1 MKIILSI
8 TLATILGL
16 GLATS
21 AFAAAAGTS
30 SYYEYLYATAQSEIT
45 QQMELPAR
53 FTTGFHNAKGLLND
67 SKAAHEAGDKD
78 KARKLAKKAL
88 RRARTAQH
96 YAAMERR
103 QETTR

>member
-30 SYYEYLYATAQSEIT
+30 SYEYLYATAQSEIT
-45 QQMELPAR
+45 KQMELPSR
-53 FTTGFHNAKGLLND
+53 FTTGSLNAKGFLND
-67 SKAAHEAGDKD
+67 SKAAYEAGDKD

-96 YAAMERR
+96 FAALERR
-103 QETTR
+103 RVK

>member
-30 SYYEYLYATAQSEIT
+30 SYEYLYATAQSEIT
-45 QQMELPAR
+45 QQMELPSR
-53 FTTGFHNAKGLLND
+53 FTTGSLNAKGLLND

-96 YAAMERR
+96 YAALERR
-103 QETTR
+103 QETMR

>member
-8 TLATILGL
+8 TLAALLGF

-21 AFAAAAGTS
+21 AFAARAGTL
-30 SYYEYLYATAQSEIT
+30 SYEDLYANAQSEIT
-45 QQMELPAR
+45 QQMELPSR
-53 FTTGFHNAKGLLND
+53 FTTGFLNAKGLLND

-78 KARKLAKKAL
+78 KARTLAKKAL

-96 YAAMERR
+96 FAALERR
-103 QETTR
+103 QELMR

>member
-1 MKIILSI
+1 MKIILST
-8 TLATILGL
+8 TLAAVLGL

-21 AFAAAAGTS
+21 AFAARASTL
-30 SYYEYLYATAQSEIT
+30 SYQDLYATAQSEIT
-45 QQMELPAR
+45 QQMELPSR
-53 FTTGFHNAKGLLND
+53 FTTGSLNAKGLLND

-96 YAAMERR
+96 YAALERR
-103 QETTR
+103 QETMP

>member
-8 TLATILGL
+8 TLAAILGL

-21 AFAAAAGTS
+21 AFATTAPRL
-30 SYYEYLYATAQSEIT
+30 SYEDLFAKAQSEIT
-45 QQMELPAR
+45 KQMELPSR
-53 FTTGFHNAKGLLND
+53 FTTGHHNAKGLLND
-67 SKAAHEAGDKD
+67 SKAAHEAGDED

-88 RRARTAQH
+88 RRAQTAQN

-103 QETTR
+103 QETMR

>member
-1 MKIILSI
+1 MKIILST
-8 TLATILGL
+8 TLAAILGL
-16 GLATS
+16 SVATS
-21 AFAAAAGTS
+21 AFATAPPRL
-30 SYYEYLYATAQSEIT
+30 SYEDLFAKAQSEIT
-45 QQMELPAR
+45 KQMGLPSR

-96 YAAMERR
+96 FAAMERR

>member
-30 SYYEYLYATAQSEIT
+30 SYEYLYATAQSEIT
-45 QQMELPAR
+45 QQMELPSR
-53 FTTGFHNAKGLLND
+53 FTTGSLNAKGLLND

-96 YAAMERR
+96 FAALERR
-103 QETTR
+103 RVK